1 MKFCWIPFKIAQ
13 EDREK
18 HHKAIYNLK
27 LTCSYIKVERKLH
40 SKSRFDRLNG
50 VHFNFNDCRILL
62 ISIGYPS
69 DICWISNGLSTKYPL
84 LPKNTQLVSGI
95 IIQHI
100 KVVSMAPFAYISD
113 IFSSDICE
121 SHSESS
127 ESTVITALLSY
138 SSLIMSQSQA
148 SGSQYEASHY
158 ANSFIDPELL

>member
-1 MKFCWIPFKIAQ
+1 MKFRRIPFKIAQ

-40 SKSRFDRLNG
+40 PKTRFDGLNG
-50 VHFNFNDCRILL
+50 VHFNFHDCRILL
-62 ISIGYPS
+62 
-69 DICWISNGLSTKYPL
+69 ISNGLSTKYPL
-84 LPKNTQLVSGI
+84 LPENTQLVSGI

-121 SHSESS
+121 SHS